1 EIVATLTPKASRE
14 VINYS
19 IRRPEPYKQLFADQP
34 GYTKV
39 VDLMSADQDK
49 FTFMTMD
56 GGIFFTEI
64 LYTFQ
69 ELFTAYNPRSWE
81 QICTSIAHNTVQ
93 RSQMRNMDQVPFC
106 NFSFFISTAPEVVVS
121 STYDRNM
128 CKQNAKNLRK
138 NQKQELKNLRRQHR
152 SQMLSLRQRNAG
164 REERRILAARQR
176 KQRSD
181 MKLQHEQNYQRSLAA
196 CR

>member
-1 EIVATLTPKASRE
+1 
-14 VINYS
+14 
-19 IRRPEPYKQLFADQP
+19 
-34 GYTKV
+34 
-39 VDLMSADQDK
+39 
-49 FTFMTMD
+49 
-56 GGIFFTEI
+56 
-64 LYTFQ
+64 
-69 ELFTAYNPRSWE
+69 
-81 QICTSIAHNTVQ
+81 ICTSIAHNTVQ